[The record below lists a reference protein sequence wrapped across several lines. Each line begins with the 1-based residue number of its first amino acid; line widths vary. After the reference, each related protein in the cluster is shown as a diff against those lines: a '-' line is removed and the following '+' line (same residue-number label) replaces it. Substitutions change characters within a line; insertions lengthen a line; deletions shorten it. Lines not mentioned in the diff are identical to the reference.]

1 VQRGPYRIV
10 RHPIYAS
17 YVVLQTG
24 YLLQSFSLRNLA
36 VVMLATAC
44 NVGRIWAEERVL
56 ANNPDSR
63 SYRAKVRWRFLPGI
77 W

>member
-1 VQRGPYRIV
+1 
-10 RHPIYAS
+10 
-17 YVVLQTG
+17 VLQLG

-44 NVGRIWAEERVL
+44 NVGRIHAEENVL
-56 ANNPDSR
+56 ANNPASA
-63 SYRAKVRWRFLPGI
+63 SYRAKVRWKVLPGV